1 MIVLEKAL
9 SKVYSELDIVTTPAG
24 KLVAMAHANNCT
36 SDINAW
42 INLFGECLAT
52 FGVYVC
58 MEELYEML
66 FLHALQGEPDCGGL
80 LSYGFYSANIMLVY
94 RKVVPFFCIQLK
106 LVLIWLTLCG
116 RIFILLLVQ

>member
-1 MIVLEKAL
+1 MIATNCIKEKTGNISAGTSAFAMIVLEKAL

-80 LSYGFYSANIMLVY
+80 LSYGFYW
-94 RKVVPFFCIQLK
+94 R
-106 LVLIWLTLCG
+106 T
-116 RIFILLLVQ
+116 